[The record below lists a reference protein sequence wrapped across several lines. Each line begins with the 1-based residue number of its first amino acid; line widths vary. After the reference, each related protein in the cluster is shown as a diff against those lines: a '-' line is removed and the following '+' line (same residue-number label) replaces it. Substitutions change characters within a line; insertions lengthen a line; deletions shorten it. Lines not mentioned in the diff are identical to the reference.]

1 MTKKNEEK
9 IAHLMAVVEA
19 VFRAEENISAEW
31 LPKLRAAKELPKEE
45 REKVADEYLRAMAI
59 ELLKYEEEGD

>member
-1 MTKKNEEK
+1 MSEEK
-9 IAHLMAVVEA
+9 IAHLMGVVEA

-31 LPKLRAAKELPKEE
+31 LPRLRAAKELPKEE

-59 ELLKYEEEGD
+59 ELLKYEEEED

>member
-1 MTKKNEEK
+1 MGVSEEK

-45 REKVADEYLRAMAI
+45 REKVADDYLRAMAV
-59 ELLKYEEEGD
+59 ELLKYEEEED

>member
-1 MTKKNEEK
+1 MTKQNEEK

-31 LPKLRAAKELPKEE
+31 LPKLRTAKELPKEE
-45 REKVADEYLRAMAI
+45 REKVADEYLRAMAV
-59 ELLKYEEEGD
+59 ELLRQEEGD

>member
-31 LPKLRAAKELPKEE
+31 LQKLRAAKELPKEE

>member
-1 MTKKNEEK
+1 MGMNEEK

-31 LPKLRAAKELPKEE
+31 LPKLRAAKNMPEEE
-45 REKVADEYLRAMAI
+45 RNKVADDYLRAMAV
-59 ELLKYEEEGD
+59 ELLRQEEGD

>member
-1 MTKKNEEK
+1 MSEEK
-9 IAHLMAVVEA
+9 ITHMMAVVEA
-19 VFRAEENISAEW
+19 VFRAEENISKEW

-59 ELLKYEEEGD
+59 ELLKHEEEED

>member
-1 MTKKNEEK
+1 MNEEK
-9 IAHLMAVVEA
+9 IAHMMAVVEA
-19 VFRAEENISAEW
+19 VFRAEVVISDEW

-59 ELLKYEEEGD
+59 ELLKYEKEED

>member
-9 IAHLMAVVEA
+9 IVHLMAVVEA

-45 REKVADEYLRAMAI
+45 REKVADDYLRAMAV
-59 ELLKYEEEGD
+59 ELLRQEEGD

>member
-1 MTKKNEEK
+1 MGVSEEK

>member
-1 MTKKNEEK
+1 MNEEK

-31 LPKLRAAKELPKEE
+31 LPKLRAAKNMPEEE
-45 REKVADEYLRAMAI
+45 RNKVADDYLRAMAV
-59 ELLKYEEEGD
+59 ELLRQEEGD